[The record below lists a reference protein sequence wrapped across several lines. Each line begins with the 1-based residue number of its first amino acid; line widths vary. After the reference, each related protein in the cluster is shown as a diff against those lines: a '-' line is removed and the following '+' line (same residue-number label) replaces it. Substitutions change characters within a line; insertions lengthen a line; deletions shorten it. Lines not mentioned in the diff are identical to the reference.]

1 MIWIMELKEAYDTL
15 RTQIA
20 ILIAK
25 LETWNTFPN
34 ILISLNL
41 ANEEREGGGKET
53 HLRRMTKLANDQVII
68 SATKKILT
76 LYPGTREK
84 PSKSDCQILQ
94 DALWWIENKGIQ
106 RISNVSRYGII
117 ESLEGISFWGRISI
131 KEFFYSVLPLVLE
144 KFYIPEIYEDGYVY
158 KRQIDFYVLF
168 FGGKHNSEPKY
179 EKITILEYFR
189 HIEIEK
195 WPDERFCLFVEKIVH
210 PELQAPESQKFLVNK
225 LNNILEKDNFEL
237 KIEDRQGGFP
247 VYKVRSKSVGVSGTP
262 KYIIF
267 ASIGLKPDIV
277 IDDALNMDIR
287 IIGNLDQCLVY
298 DQVPPNDDF
307 TWEMLVNWLCQLNNK
322 DNNEDTRRELG
333 KRLDKSLQSEPEKML
348 FRTYFKS
355 FQPIFHQKL
364 PALLPQVYL
373 HYDPRNRGE
382 RKQQVLNRQRMDFL
396 MLLRNSKR
404 IVIEIDGKHHYSD
417 EKGYASPKLYAQ
429 MVAED
434 RRIKNIGYEVYRFG
448 GAEFVDEKIRNDIL
462 NNFFKE
468 LFERHNIYS

>member
-41 ANEEREGGGKET
+41 ANEESEGGGKET

-168 FGGKHNSEPKY
+168 FGGKHN
-179 EKITILEYFR
+179 
-189 HIEIEK
+189 
-195 WPDERFCLFVEKIVH
+195 
-210 PELQAPESQKFLVNK
+210 
-225 LNNILEKDNFEL
+225 
-237 KIEDRQGGFP
+237 
-247 VYKVRSKSVGVSGTP
+247 
-262 KYIIF
+262 
-267 ASIGLKPDIV
+267 
-277 IDDALNMDIR
+277 
-287 IIGNLDQCLVY
+287 
-298 DQVPPNDDF
+298 
-307 TWEMLVNWLCQLNNK
+307 
-322 DNNEDTRRELG
+322 
-333 KRLDKSLQSEPEKML
+333 
-348 FRTYFKS
+348 
-355 FQPIFHQKL
+355 
-364 PALLPQVYL
+364 
-373 HYDPRNRGE
+373 
-382 RKQQVLNRQRMDFL
+382 
-396 MLLRNSKR
+396 
-404 IVIEIDGKHHYSD
+404 
-417 EKGYASPKLYAQ
+417 
-429 MVAED
+429 
-434 RRIKNIGYEVYRFG
+434 
-448 GAEFVDEKIRNDIL
+448 
-462 NNFFKE
+462 
-468 LFERHNIYS
+468 